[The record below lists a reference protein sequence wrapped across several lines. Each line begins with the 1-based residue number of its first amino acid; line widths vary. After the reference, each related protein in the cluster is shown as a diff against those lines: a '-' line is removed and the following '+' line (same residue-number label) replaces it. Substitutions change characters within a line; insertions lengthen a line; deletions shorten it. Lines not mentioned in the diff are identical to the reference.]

1 MKYIST
7 RGDAPALDFEDV
19 LLTGLATDGGLYVPE
34 YLPHFTP
41 EEIMSWRG
49 LPYHELA
56 YRVMYPFVEGS
67 IPADDFHDMVRE
79 TYQSFPHKAVAPM
92 VQLDTNEW
100 VMELFRGPTLAFK
113 DFALQLLGRLLD
125 YVLERKGQHVVIMG
139 ATSGDTGSAAIEGC
153 RHSKHVDIFILHPH
167 QRVSE
172 VQRRQMTTVSGDNI
186 HNIAVDGNFD
196 DCQKMVK
203 ASFADQSFLGG
214 DTHLVAVNS
223 INWARIMA
231 QIVYY
236 FHASLSL
243 GGPHRSLSFSVPT
256 GNFGDIFAGYLARD
270 MGLPIQQ
277 LIVATN
283 RNDILHRFMSG
294 NRYEPQALRHTLTPS
309 MDIAISSNFE
319 RLLYDLYGRDGQ
331 AVRQFM
337 EQTGNGNAVSL
348 EEPRWEKARA
358 LFDSETADD
367 EQTCETIAQVYRET
381 EYLLDPHTAIGVRCA
396 RQCRRDATVPMITMG
411 TAHPAKFPDAVEKS
425 GVGVTAELP
434 GHLAD
439 LFEREEH
446 FTVLDNDLK
455 TIQGF
460 MARHW
465 KFAPSS

>member
-7 RGDAPALDFEDV
+7 RGQSPALEFEDV

-56 YRVMYPFVEGS
+56 YNVMYPFVEGS
-67 IPADDFHDMVRE
+67 IEAEDFRAIVTE
-79 TYQSFPHKAVAPM
+79 TYQSFPHRAVAPL
-92 VQLDTNEW
+92 VQIDSNEW
-100 VMELFRGPTLAFK
+100 VLELFRGPTLAFK

-125 YVLERKGQHVVIMG
+125 YVLERRQQHVVIMG

-172 VQRRQMTTVSGDNI
+172 VQRRQMTTVIGDNI
-186 HNIAVDGNFD
+186 HNVAVKGNFD

-203 ASFADQSFLGG
+203 ASFADQSFLG
-214 DTHLVAVNS
+214 DKTQLVAVNS
-223 INWARIMA
+223 INWARIMG
-231 QIVYY
+231 QLVYY

-294 NRYEPQALRHTLTPS
+294 NHYEPRALQHTLTPS
-309 MDIAISSNFE
+309 MDIAVSSNFE
-319 RLLYDLYGRDGQ
+319 RLLFDLYGRDGA
-331 AVRQFM
+331 AVTHFM
-337 EQTGNGNAVSL
+337 RHTGEGASMGL
-348 EEPRWEKARA
+348 EPPRWEKARA
-358 LFDSETADD
+358 LFDSHAVDD
-367 EQTCETIAQVYRET
+367 ETTCETIADVYRDT
-381 EYLLDPHTAIGVRCA
+381 EYLLDPHTAIGVCA
-396 RQCRRDATVPMITMG
+396 ARACRRDSSVPMVTMG
-411 TAHPAKFPDAVEKS
+411 TAHPAKFPEAVERS
-425 GVGVTAELP
+425 GVGVEATLP
-434 GHLAD
+434 KHLAD
-439 LFEREEH
+439 LFQRPEEYE
-446 FTVLDNDLK
+446 VLENNLES
-455 TIQGF
+455 IQQY
-460 MARHW
+460 MASHW
-465 KFAPSS
+465 KFAGR